1 MSEKDLKKFDGKNVE
16 LKFKHF
22 MGGVGR
28 RVGWVEIEDG
38 WLYVYDN
45 GKTGQNYNGAFKMSE
60 NEILEIKEI
69 NNGIENKKA
78 D

>member
-1 MSEKDLKKFDGKNVE
+1 MKLEELLPFDNKFVE

-28 RVGWVEIEDG
+28 RVGWVEIDSG

-45 GKTGQNYNGAFKMSE
+45 GKIGQNYNSAFCMDE

-69 NNGIENKKA
+69 NNGIENKRTN
-78 D
+78 